1 MSDDC
6 LVSVIIPVYNDPDG
20 IETTL
25 SSLRAQTLSE
35 DAFEIIV
42 VDNDS
47 SDTTRAVARDQL
59 AGVDNGEVVDERE
72 IQSSYAARN
81 TGIEHSSGEIL
92 AFLDAD
98 MSVPATWLAELVAAF
113 ERTDAAYLG
122 CRVRLYC
129 PLSEPTLVAK
139 YDRAFGFPVEFYL
152 ETQNFVP
159 TCCLAVTRTVVADVG
174 PFDPRLTSSGD
185 LEFGQRV
192 ARAGYDQHF
201 ASDLVVFHPTRTTLA
216 DYTKKRLRV
225 GAGQEQLARLPG
237 TSADS
242 RPWYHPKNV
251 LPPHPG
257 NFRRRLSR
265 AVSGRN
271 LVLFYLLS
279 YVGKLSLF
287 AGRLRWRLEAR

>member
-6 LVSVIIPVYNDPDG
+6 LVSVIVPVYNDPDG

-25 SSLRAQTLSE
+25 SSLRDQTLST

-42 VDNDS
+42 VDNAS
-47 SDTTRAVARDQL
+47 SDATRAVARDRL
-59 AGVDNGEVVDERE
+59 AEVDNGYVVDERE
-72 IQSSYAARN
+72 VQSSYAARN
-81 TGIEHSSGEIL
+81 TGIERSSGEIL

-98 MSVPATWLAELVAAF
+98 MSVPTTWLAELVATF
-113 ERTDAAYLG
+113 ERTGAEYLG

-129 PLSEPTLVAK
+129 PCSEPTLVAK

-152 ETQNFVP
+152 DTQNFAP
-159 TCCLAVTRTVVADVG
+159 TCCLAVTRALVADVG

-201 ASDLVVFHPTRTTLA
+201 ASDLVVYHPTRTTLA

-237 TSADS
+237 AAADS

-265 AVSGRN
+265 PVSGQT
-271 LVLFYLLS
+271 LALFYLLS

-287 AGRLRWRLEAR
+287 AGRLRWKLKGR